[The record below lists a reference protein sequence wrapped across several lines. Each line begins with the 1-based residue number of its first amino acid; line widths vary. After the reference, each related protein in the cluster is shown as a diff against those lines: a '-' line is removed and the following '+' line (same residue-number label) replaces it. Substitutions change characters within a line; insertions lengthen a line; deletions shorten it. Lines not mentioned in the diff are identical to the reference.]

1 MSPVNILDKTQ
12 MTKPSLKLITPYSEF
27 KKLTRVHSLGHIHK
41 RTKKNLPKAKSRIK
55 ELVKQTLEN
64 DTTIQSLM
72 SGNLRMEMGIEDA
85 ATVTLLINTIVDSI
99 SMKYKSLYVVGQKF
113 SNPLIKLSS
122 ITGDELSSNSD
133 FNFTSDN
140 DHPIEW
146 LDWLLNRG
154 DEQIVRGFYYRR
166 ANRYEL
172 RHGYSRAGG
181 IMREA
186 KSGRWGVPSEHSGT
200 KTNNFL
206 TRIQQRI
213 TPQIEQVLTDIL
225 T

>member
-1 MSPVNILDKTQ
+1 MI
-12 MTKPSLKLITPYSEF
+12 
-27 KKLTRVHSLGHIHK
+27 HSLGHIHN
-41 RTKKNLPKAKSRIK
+41 RTKKNLSKAKSRIQ
-55 ELVKQTLEN
+55 ELVKTTLEN
-64 DTTIQSLM
+64 DKTIQSLK
-72 SGNLRMEMGIEDA
+72 GGDLRMIMGIEDA
-85 ATVTLLINTIVDSI
+85 STITLLIDTIVDSI
-99 SMKYKSLYVVGQKF
+99 TMKYKSLYVVGQKF
-113 SNPLIKLSS
+113 SNPLISLSS
-122 ITGDELSSNSD
+122 ITGDELTSLSD
-133 FNFTSDN
+133 FSFTSEN
-140 DHPIEW
+140 DYSIDW

-154 DEQIVRGFYYRR
+154 DEQIVRGFFYRK

-213 TPQIEQVLTDIL
+213 TPQIKDIL
-225 T
+225 TEILI